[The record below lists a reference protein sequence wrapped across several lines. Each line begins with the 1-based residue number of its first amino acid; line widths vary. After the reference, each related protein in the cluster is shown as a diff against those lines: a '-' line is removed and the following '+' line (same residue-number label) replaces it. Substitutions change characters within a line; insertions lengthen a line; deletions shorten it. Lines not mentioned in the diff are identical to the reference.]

1 MTATK
6 SKTFT
11 FNVLVENVQN
21 AYIATCLEMYLV
33 ATSDDENDLISKM
46 SKLIVRQ
53 VQFALKNENPQD
65 IFHPAPKEVWD
76 KFMKDDDRRVLS
88 ESLSALKLNEVHGV
102 SVSQTYAA
110 AC

>member
-1 MTATK
+1 MTHQTN
-6 SKTFT
+6 KTFT
-11 FNVLVENVQN
+11 FNVLVEHVQDMC
-21 AYIATCLEMYLV
+21 IATCLEMYLV

-53 VQFALKNENPQD
+53 VEFALKNENPQD
-65 IFHPAPKEVWD
+65 IFHPAPKDIWD
-76 KFMKDDDRRVLS
+76 KFMKQNGLRPLS
-88 ESLSALKLNEVHGV
+88 ESLNALSLNDTRGV

>member
-1 MTATK
+1 MTATQK
-6 SKTFT
+6 KTFT
-11 FNVLVENVQN
+11 FNVLVENVQSV
-21 AYIATCLEMYLV
+21 YVATCLEMYLV

-53 VQFALKNENPQD
+53 VEFALKNENPQD
-65 IFHPAPKEVWD
+65 IFHPAPNEIWE
-76 KFMKDDDRRVLS
+76 KFIKDNDRRVLS
-88 ESLSALKLNEVHGV
+88 ESCNSLTLNEVTGV